1 MSDFSDKLRRAREQ
15 KGVSLREISSATK
28 ISVVALE
35 ALERGTLSRLPGG
48 IFSRAFV
55 RAYAL
60 EVGLEPEA
68 TVQEFLAEMSKAEN
82 ASAQAATMPEVTA
95 DDRVFLEKQRAA
107 SRWLQV
113 VVVGIVVVVA
123 AAVVWKLRGRLGL

>member
-1 MSDFSDKLRRAREQ
+1 MGDFSDKLRRAREQ
-15 KGVSLREISSATK
+15 KGVSLREISTATK

-35 ALERGTLSRLPGG
+35 ALERGTYSRLPGG
-48 IFSRAFV
+48 LFSRAFV

-60 EVGLEPEA
+60 EVGLDPEA
-68 TVQEFLAEMSKAEN
+68 TVQEFLVELGKTEH

-95 DDRVFLEKQRAA
+95 DDRVFLERQRAA

-113 VVVGIVVVVA
+113 VVIGVVVLVIA
-123 AAVVWKLRGRLGL
+123 VVVWKLRARLGL